1 VGSYVISLVISRENL
16 KGNFGVFFF
25 GNSASLGSMK
35 KAVLI
40 TGASSGIG
48 AATAKLFSEQGY
60 FVFLLGR
67 NEDRL
72 HEVALECRN
81 GASLLKADL
90 NNEAQIDKYTQ
101 HLFER
106 PDTSLEV
113 LVNNAG
119 IFERHDFLHDG
130 LDVWRRQFDTNFFG
144 SINLT
149 QKLLPLFLVRGHGS
163 IVNVSSTLGMRPVS
177 HTSAYSAS
185 KAAMINWTQSLA
197 LELGPKKIRVNCVCP
212 GIVDTPIHTFHQSP
226 EKTEVLDQMRSLQPL
241 QRIGTPEEIAKAIY
255 FLGSDQSSW
264 TTGAILAVD
273 GGINLT

>member
-1 VGSYVISLVISRENL
+1 MFYSLENP
-16 KGNFGVFFF
+16 KDNFGVFFF
-25 GNSASLGSMK
+25 ANSANVPSMK

-48 AATAKLFSEQGY
+48 AATAKVFSEKGY

-72 HEVALECRN
+72 HEVALQCQN

-90 NNEAQIDKYTQ
+90 NNEAQVDKYTQ

-106 PDTSLEV
+106 PDISVEV

-119 IFERHDFLHDG
+119 IFERNDLLHDG
-130 LDVWRRQFDTNFFG
+130 LGVWRQQFETNFFG

-149 QKLLPLFLVRGHGS
+149 QKLLPLFLVKGHGS
-163 IVNVSSTLGMRPVS
+163 IVNVASTLGLRPT
-177 HTSAYSAS
+177 HKTSAYSAS
-185 KAAMINWTQSLA
+185 KSAMINWTQSLA
-197 LELGPKKIRVNCVCP
+197 LDLGSKNIRVNCVCP
-212 GIVDTPIHTFHQSP
+212 GIVDTPIHPFHQSV
-226 EKTEVLDQMRSLQPL
+226 EKTEILEKMKSLQPL
-241 QRIGTPEEIAKAIY
+241 QRIGKPEEVAEAIY
-255 FLGSDQSSW
+255 FLGSPLSAW